1 MSLVYLFISFPH
13 VLTSKTFDRN
23 GFIALNKPHKAKS
36 KRVTLEF
43 QPAEEL
49 LEKLERLHFIA
60 YTKRHVS
67 SVFPKVLH

>member
-13 VLTSKTFDRN
+13 VLTSKTLDRN
-23 GFIALNKPHKAKS
+23 GFIALNKPHKAKG

-49 LEKLERLHFIA
+49 LEKLERD
-60 YTKRHVS
+60 YT
-67 SVFPKVLH
+67 L